1 MLINQ
6 AVIVCGGL
14 GTRLGDITKK
24 TPKPLI
30 KINRKTILEHLIKNL
45 SRFGFREV
53 LLLCYHK
60 KDLFIKKFHNKTFYG
75 IKTRCIIDKKLL
87 GTSASLLNA
96 KKFLERNFLFCNG
109 DTFFDINIYDL
120 VNRFSKKKFL
130 AFVALKK
137 IENKKK
143 RYDGYNLNKKNFLR
157 SDKKKYI
164 NTGVIIFSKKIIK
177 FLKKKGSLEKDV
189 YPEIIKQNKMGGK
202 IYKNDFIDMGT
213 PKDLKKLPKFL
224 EKINF
229 KPAVFLDR
237 DGVINKDIGYLY
249 KIKDVIW
256 RKDINKYIKKYND
269 KNYYIVIITN
279 QSGVG
284 RGYYK
289 EQDVIKLHSWIENKI
304 RLSGGNIDKIYFA
317 PYYKDSKFPKYRK
330 KRNMRKPNIGM
341 ILRAKNELNIN
352 LKKSIL
358 IGDNQT
364 DKLCA
369 IKAGIKYKIL
379 QFGSKLI

>member
-1 MLINQ
+1 
-6 AVIVCGGL
+6 
-14 GTRLGDITKK
+14 
-24 TPKPLI
+24 
-30 KINRKTILEHLIKNL
+30 
-45 SRFGFREV
+45 
-53 LLLCYHK
+53 
-60 KDLFIKKFHNKTFYG
+60 
-75 IKTRCIIDKKLL
+75 
-87 GTSASLLNA
+87 
-96 KKFLERNFLFCNG
+96 
-109 DTFFDINIYDL
+109 
-120 VNRFSKKKFL
+120 
-130 AFVALKK
+130 
-137 IENKKK
+137 
-143 RYDGYNLNKKNFLR
+143 
-157 SDKKKYI
+157 
-164 NTGVIIFSKKIIK
+164 
-177 FLKKKGSLEKDV
+177 
-189 YPEIIKQNKMGGK
+189 MGGK

-213 PKDLKKLPKFL
+213 PKDLKNFQIFR
-224 EKINF
+224 KINF
-229 KPAVFLDR
+229 KLAVLDR

-269 KNYYIVIITN
+269 KNYYIVVITN

-317 PYYKDSKFPKYRK
+317 PYYKHSKFHKYRK

-364 DKLCA
+364 DKLLA
-369 IKAGIKYKIL
+369 D
-379 QFGSKLI
+379 

>member
-14 GTRLGDITKK
+14 GTRLGNITKK
-24 TPKPLI
+24 TPKPLLH
-30 KINRKTILEHLIKNL
+30 INGKTILEHLIKNL

-53 LLLCYHK
+53 LLLCYYK
-60 KDLFIKKFHNKTFYG
+60 KNLFRNKFHNKTFYG
-75 IKTRCIIDKKLL
+75 IKIKCIMDKKLL

-96 KKFLERNFLFCNG
+96 KKYLEKNFLFCNG

-120 VNRFSKKKFL
+120 INSFSKKKLL

-143 RYDGYNLNKKNFLR
+143 GMTVIMSIKKNFLR

-164 NTGVIIFSKKIIK
+164 NSGVIIFSKKIIK

-189 YPEIIKQNKMGGK
+189 YPTIINQNKMGGK
-202 IYKNDFIDMGT
+202 TYKNDFIDMGT
-213 PKDLKKLPKFL
+213 PKDLKRLPNFL
-224 EKINF
+224 KKIYF

-249 KIKDVIW
+249 KIRDVIW
-256 RKDINKYIKKYND
+256 RKNINDFIKKYND
-269 KNYYIVIITN
+269 NNYYIVIITN
-279 QSGVG
+279 QSGIG

-289 EQDVIKLHSWIENKI
+289 EQDVVKLHSWMKNKI

-317 PYYKDSKFPKYRK
+317 PYYKHSKFSKYRK

-341 ILRAKNELNIN
+341 ILKAKRELNIN

-358 IGDNQT
+358 IGDNKT
-364 DKLCA
+364 DELCA

-379 QFGSKLI
+379 QFSSKLI